1 MATPTQKKFVE
12 ALRAY
17 GVEISDKIADMAA
30 MDLKN
35 PKKTSDATD
44 HEAPAPVKE
53 TKSRKKK
60 AEEPKKEEEAPVK
73 ETKSRKKKAEEP
85 ETKQTVRMARITK
98 AVKDMILAGYPDANE
113 KTFKDFKTY
122 INDLTD
128 DDFKSC
134 NLNEHANKF
143 IEYIKTSSETEEK
156 TEVVSEKKQ
165 PVEVSIE
172 DVRKT
177 SDDYII
183 VGVTVNQIK
192 AVDVTNATDV
202 IVNVPDDDDDG
213 DVEEVKFNGHDYVVT
228 AKHGRVYKVH
238 DSGDIFQGFIGLGDF
253 ADMKL

>member
-44 HEAPAPVKE
+44 HEAP
-53 TKSRKKK
+53 
-60 AEEPKKEEEAPVK
+60 APVK